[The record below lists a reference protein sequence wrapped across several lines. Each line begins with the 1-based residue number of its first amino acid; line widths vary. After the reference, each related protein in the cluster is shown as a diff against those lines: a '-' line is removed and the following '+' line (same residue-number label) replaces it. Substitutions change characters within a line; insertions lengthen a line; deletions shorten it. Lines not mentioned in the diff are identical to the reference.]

1 MIHRFRTSGQLI
13 TVTDEEMAI
22 VWGLQRLPRPRKVQA
37 IKYLRM
43 TAGIGLKEAKDLCEF
58 IVEHAY
64 QNVDGHVCIEPNV
77 PRVSYE
83 GIAPEASVSKGTVTL
98 GGLLHQKLA

>member
-13 TVTDEEMAI
+13 TVTSDEMAI
-22 VWGLQRLPRPRKVQA
+22 VWGLHRLPNPRKVLA
-37 IKYLRM
+37 IKWLRN

-58 IVEHAY
+58 IAEHAY

-83 GIAPEASVSKGTVTL
+83 GIAPEASVSDGTVTL
-98 GGLLHQKLA
+98 GALLRQKLA